1 MTGKHPSVNK
11 FKRLLITA
19 ITFTILGAWIWY
31 MSWTTSISNYTILQ
45 ESVPEL
51 TTYISVGVVIGALL
65 VIRAF
70 VVHAFNQTLKYFA
83 NTFLCG
89 FSLGL
94 VLSLNCYDIYVY
106 LFPDKIIGYE
116 SEYEVVFPGPSRGKY
131 GHCEAGLW
139 LKDQNTNRWIQ
150 LCTNKEYL
158 HSHRKQG
165 MTGVWVTAR
174 VNNIGSYIVCYEFI
188 YL

>member
-1 MTGKHPSVNK
+1 MTENHHSENK
-11 FKRLLITA
+11 FKRLFITA
-19 ITFTILGAWIWY
+19 ITFVILGAWFWY
-31 MSWTTSISNYTILQ
+31 MAWASNISDNTILQ
-45 ESVPEL
+45 KSIPEWI
-51 TTYISVGVVIGALL
+51 TYISIGALIGAL
-65 VIRAF
+65 FVIRAF
-70 VVHAFNQTLKYFA
+70 FVHAFNQTLKYFS

-89 FSLGL
+89 FWLGF

-131 GHCEAGLW
+131 SHCEAGLW
-139 LKDQNTNRWIQ
+139 LKDQNTHRWIQ

-174 VNNIGSYIVCYEFI
+174 VNKIGTYIVKYEFI

>member
-1 MTGKHPSVNK
+1 M
-11 FKRLLITA
+11 
-19 ITFTILGAWIWY
+19 
-31 MSWTTSISNYTILQ
+31 
-45 ESVPEL
+45 
-51 TTYISVGVVIGALL
+51 
-65 VIRAF
+65 
-70 VVHAFNQTLKYFA
+70 HAFNQTLKYFA

-116 SEYEVVFPGPSRGKY
+116 SEYEVVFPGPSRGKH

-174 VNNIGSYIVCYEFI
+174 VNNIGSYIVNYEFI